1 MSLEAV
7 EKEEAVGKSTGF
19 SIELMGNNDRPSPLE
34 GIYFMVVQIPM
45 LADGKRK

>member
-7 EKEEAVGKSTGF
+7 EKDEGMAESTG
-19 SIELMGNNDRPSPLE
+19 SSLKLMGNKDQPSPRE
-34 GIYFMVVQIPM
+34 GINFMVVQIPM

>member
-7 EKEEAVGKSTGF
+7 KKDEGMEESTGF
-19 SIELMGNNDRPSPLE
+19 SLELMGNNDRPSPRE
-34 GIYFMVVQIPM
+34 GINFIVVQIPM